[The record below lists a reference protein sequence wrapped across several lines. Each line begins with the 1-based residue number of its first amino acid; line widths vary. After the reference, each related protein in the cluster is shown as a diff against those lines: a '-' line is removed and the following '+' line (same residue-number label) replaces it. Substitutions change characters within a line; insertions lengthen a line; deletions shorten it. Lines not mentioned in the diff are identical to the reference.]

1 MEKPVLK
8 VFLMNEDAVFPSK
21 RDEDSGY
28 DIYTT
33 QKEDVVLLHG
43 EKFNFPTGL
52 KTEVAKEW
60 GIILREKGGM
70 GNKNIGLRAGV
81 VDSGYR
87 GEMFVI
93 MTNED
98 PKPVVFTRNPE
109 NYSALEKTGK
119 ATIVNMNKS
128 ITQAMIVYTPDCK
141 VLKLS
146 SESEFSD
153 SERGNGSKGS
163 TRK

>member
-8 VFLMNEDAVFPSK
+8 VLLLSKDAILPSK
-21 RDEDSGY
+21 KSGDSGY

-33 QKEDVVLLHG
+33 QQDDVVLLQG
-43 EKFNFPTGL
+43 EKFNFATGL
-52 KTEVAKEW
+52 KTEVPNEW

-81 VDSGYR
+81 VDASYR
-87 GEMFVI
+87 GEMVVI

-109 NYSALEKTGK
+109 KYEALKATGK
-119 ATIVNMNKS
+119 ATIVDLAKA
-128 ITQAMIVYTPDCK
+128 ITQAMIVYTPDCE
-141 VLKLS
+141 VLQLS
-146 SESEFSD
+146 DDSD
-153 SERGNGSKGS
+153 LTSTERGEGKFGS
-163 TRK
+163 TGK